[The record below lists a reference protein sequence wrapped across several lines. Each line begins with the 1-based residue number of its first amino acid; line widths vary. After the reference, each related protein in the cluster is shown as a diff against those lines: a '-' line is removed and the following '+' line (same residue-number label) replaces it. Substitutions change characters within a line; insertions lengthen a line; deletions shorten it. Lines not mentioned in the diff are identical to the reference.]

1 MAADEERRAA
11 RIKELDEQIEA
22 AEARV
27 QSLQYLL
34 KVQMANAL
42 SIQYSYD
49 RASSQDSA
57 HEQLEK
63 LCQIHQARNQQCLY
77 RICAGVT
84 AFKVADP
91 DPNAVD
97 QGKVLGLRFE
107 VMSKSQFIHP
117 FFVMLNRPWLPE
129 HLPPPDEE
137 VDGRPPKQDLA
148 HFARTLRQE
157 LVCYHNRIGAIA
169 DLRRDIGITGNEG
182 VDQEAQWLVDVS
194 AADSEA
200 KQIRLEWSNGRTGRV
215 VMDADGVV
223 KQLVVFG
230 PEGRDRETM
239 RALWSDNLRIE
250 DFSGKLTQL
259 RQKEWRRELELENE
273 QEQERETEIF
283 SESEA

>member
-1 MAADEERRAA
+1 
-11 RIKELDEQIEA
+11 
-22 AEARV
+22 
-27 QSLQYLL
+27 
-34 KVQMANAL
+34 MANAL

-129 HLPPPDEE
+129 SDFLRVHRHTVPPYIPLPGLAYRHLPPPDEE

-157 LVCYHNRIGAIA
+157 LVRYHNRIGAIA

-273 QEQERETEIF
+273 QGQERETAIF
-283 SESEA
+283 SDSEA